1 MNYEK
6 RLKYIKKED
15 SGTAFAY
22 KAYEYIS
29 TFLIPLVLI
38 SIVLIGVLFVLKL
51 KWSVLILIMILL
63 YLIILPLLYELRD
76 VLNKRVEQ
84 RILQQVVPIKENEI
98 KRDYTRKPK
107 KESMT
112 NSTRTLTILYNDN
125 TKKTYQVEKI
135 DQVSNIIVL
144 KVNN

>member
-1 MNYEK
+1 MNNEK
-6 RLKYIKKED
+6 RLKYIKKEE
-15 SGTAFAY
+15 SGTVFAY

-29 TFLIPLVLI
+29 TFWIPLVLI
-38 SIVLIGVLFVLKL
+38 SIVLLGILFVLKL
-51 KWSVLILIMILL
+51 KWSVIILIMILA
-63 YLIILPLLYELRD
+63 YLLILPLIYELRD

-98 KRDYTRKPK
+98 KRNYTRKPK

-112 NSTRTLTILYNDN
+112 NSTRTVTILYNDN

-135 DQVSNIIVL
+135 DQVANILVL
-144 KVNN
+144 KVND

>member
-1 MNYEK
+1 MNNEK
-6 RLKYIKKED
+6 RLKYIKKEE
-15 SGTAFAY
+15 SGTVFAY

-29 TFLIPLVLI
+29 TFWIPLVLI
-38 SIVLIGVLFVLKL
+38 SIVLLGILFVLKL
-51 KWSVLILIMILL
+51 KWSVIILIMILA
-63 YLIILPLLYELRD
+63 YLLILPLIYELRD

-98 KRDYTRKPK
+98 KRNYTRKPK

-135 DQVSNIIVL
+135 DQVANILVL
-144 KVNN
+144 KVND